1 MFVDRVKIEA
11 IAGRGGHG
19 CMSFRREKY
28 VPRGGP
34 NGGDGG
40 NGGSIILVAEK
51 GVNSLV
57 EFAHRHHIRGDNGTN
72 GQGYGRHGGNADDTI
87 IKVPAGTIVI
97 DAANDFILKDLAN
110 EGDTLIA
117 ARGGRGG
124 RGNTRFKSST
134 NQAPRQA
141 QQGGEGEKRE
151 LILELKV
158 IADVGLIGMPNAG
171 KSTLLSRLSAARPEI
186 ANYPFTTK
194 FPNLGQIKLDLDRS
208 FIMADIPGLIEGAA
222 DGVGL
227 GHDFLKHIERAGV
240 LVHLVEPLPMDQSDP
255 VANYHAIRNELT
267 QYNQALGERP
277 EMVVVTKS
285 ELPGADD
292 IAQQLRDDTGE
303 EVHLISAATGQGL
316 PKFLNGV
323 DAMLTEHRRQAE
335 LDQQAE
341 LAQAKNS
348 PLETISAATSA
359 ATDPAIEPTADEP
372 TAADEATGLDP
383 AAGKTVETDAAKES

>member
-1 MFVDRVKIEA
+1 MCF
-11 IAGRGGHG
+11 
-19 CMSFRREKY
+19 

-34 NGGDGG
+34 DGGDGG
-40 NGGSIILVAEK
+40 HGGSIIIVAEK
-51 GVNSLV
+51 GINSLV
-57 EFAHRHHIRGDNGTN
+57 EFAHRHHIRGKNGTN
-72 GQGYGRHGGNADDTI
+72 GSGYGRHGANADDII

-97 DAANDFILKDLAN
+97 DAVNDFVLKDLAN
-110 EGDTLIA
+110 AGDTLIA
-117 ARGGRGG
+117 AKGGRGG

-141 QQGGEGEKRE
+141 QQGGEGEKRD

-240 LVHLVEPLPMDQSDP
+240 LVHLVEPMPMDQSDP
-255 VANYHAIRNELT
+255 VSNYHAIRKELV
-267 QYNQALGERP
+267 QFNSALGQRP
-277 EMVVVTKS
+277 EMIVVTKS
-285 ELPGADD
+285 ELPGAEEV
-292 IAQQLRDDTGE
+292 AAQLRADSGQ
-303 EVHLISAATGQGL
+303 EVHLISAATGNGL
-316 PKFLNGV
+316 PPLLNAI
-323 DAMLTEHRRQAE
+323 DKMLTAHRNEAA
-335 LDQQAE
+335 LD
-341 LAQAKNS
+341 
-348 PLETISAATSA
+348 AATTPS
-359 ATDPAIEPTADEP
+359 
-372 TAADEATGLDP
+372 
-383 AAGKTVETDAAKES
+383 

>member
-1 MFVDRVKIEA
+1 
-11 IAGRGGHG
+11 
-19 CMSFRREKY
+19 MSFRREKY

-110 EGDTLIA
+110 EGDTLVA

-222 DGVGL
+222 EGVGL

-255 VANYHAIRNELT
+255 VANYNAIRSELT

-277 EMVVVTKS
+277 ELVVVTKS
-285 ELPGADD
+285 ELPGAQDVAD
-292 IAQQLRDDTGE
+292 QLRADTGKD
-303 EVHLISAATGQGL
+303 VHLISAATGQGL

-323 DAMLTEHRRQAE
+323 DAMLAQHR
-335 LDQQAE
+335 QQAQRDRQSQ
-341 LAQAKNS
+341 LAQDENS
-348 PLETISAATSA
+348 PLQTVSSATTKTAGLTNQEAANSETPHDSAHKS
-359 ATDPAIEPTADEP
+359 
-372 TAADEATGLDP
+372 
-383 AAGKTVETDAAKES
+383 